1 MHIMLMRGSKSLKLI
16 QKGYDN
22 MFMDHDPVSSCDRYG
37 NNVKNR
43 CSLGT
48 NCGVQEQTRCG
59 ERNTWGL
66 KNYPLAM
73 VYVPLQSF
81 DQLYDLERAFEAGTL
96 FEELDLPFAGES
108 VYNSGKGGCCRG

>member
-1 MHIMLMRGSKSLKLI
+1 
-16 QKGYDN
+16 

-37 NNVKNR
+37 SNAKCR
-43 CSLGT
+43 SSLGT
-48 NCGVQEQTRCG
+48 NCGIQEQTVCG
-59 ERNTWGL
+59 ERHSWGL

-81 DQLYDLERAFEAGTL
+81 DKLYNLDNAFEAGTL
-96 FEELDLPFAGES
+96 FEELDLPFEGES